1 MMTLNGV
8 KRYNRKKPTY
18 YSQCSSNFS
27 RILFFILKNLIFK
40 KDDLCGCFRR
50 AVPFVENLQNL
61 NKIYF
66 KDTKEKDQ
74 LIFSHDLFLSHRR
87 LILNNTVLMYFV

>member
-18 YSQCSSNFS
+18 YSPCSSNFS

-61 NKIYF
+61 KKSTLKYKRKRSIDFFTWLVFVTQGVNF
-66 KDTKEKDQ
+66 K
-74 LIFSHDLFLSHRR
+74 
-87 LILNNTVLMYFV
+87 